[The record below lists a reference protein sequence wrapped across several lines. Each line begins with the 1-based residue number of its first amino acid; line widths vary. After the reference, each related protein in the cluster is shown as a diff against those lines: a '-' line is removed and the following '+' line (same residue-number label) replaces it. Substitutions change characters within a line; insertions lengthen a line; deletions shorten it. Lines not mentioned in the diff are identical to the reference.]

1 MNEPTTQATH
11 PCGRLVGPSKP
22 CGSRKR
28 EKRVESLPG
37 GGEQVTVV
45 CADCGARQY
54 SYLRG
59 GGETRGRGLRAKRR
73 AEMDALGMNM
83 REWSI
88 HKARDWT
95 NAYGV
100 PPVSMDWN
108 LRGARTKFAEERL
121 AELERRH
128 REALWPSTTTVLS
141 QFDSWNSFLAEAGLE
156 PVASGQKRYR

>member
-1 MNEPTTQATH
+1 
-11 PCGRLVGPSKP
+11 
-22 CGSRKR
+22 
-28 EKRVESLPG
+28 
-37 GGEQVTVV
+37 
-45 CADCGARQY
+45 
-54 SYLRG
+54 
-59 GGETRGRGLRAKRR
+59 
-73 AEMDALGMNM
+73 MDALGMNM